1 MSNFSTQLMPLRS
14 AGYNERRY
22 ITRQSLGYYRTLAI
36 GGIYTLKQDTN
47 DQISQQTF
55 VPALKHCVTTHP
67 LLSAVIEGQ
76 DTESPA
82 FSRPK
87 TLDLQD
93 HVEILS
99 LKDLEEGATTL
110 SEKDLMHHA
119 TLRTL
124 DSKFSSVETTPPW
137 KIVVFKLPNHDE
149 AQDPSVQRFFILFAY
164 YHSHGDGKSAL
175 AFHKTF
181 LQGLNGQKSDIYE
194 SFIHETPSNPLPP
207 TIEQA
212 GKLSISWSYLLSP
225 LFGAY
230 LPEFVAKSLGLR
242 ASTTPESA
250 DAWKGIKIPFDH
262 STFTTGLEFFNI
274 SPTTMDETLQLCR
287 AHDVKFTS
295 LLHQL
300 VVRALSETL
309 PSNTSTGHDIG
320 SFIALTVVDL
330 RHLLQGIGSDDMSC
344 PGPTA
349 SFELFNRSKVEHW
362 KDWTN
367 PKSDSPIWT
376 AARQTTEDLAQRAS
390 TLHDQPIGLLSY
402 LSKFRPWMQ
411 GEAEKDRD
419 SSYEISNLGVFDP
432 TADAQKGDWD
442 VESMFF
448 AQPANVM
455 GSCLA
460 VNVVTKKG
468 GDATISLTWQTGTL
482 GVENEQEVVSFVCQ
496 LLQKYFGEVA

>member
-1 MSNFSTQLMPLRS
+1 MSTSSSQLMPLRS

-22 ITRQSLGYYRTLAI
+22 IIRQSLGFYRTLAI

-55 VPALKHCVTTHP
+55 VPALKHCVATHP

-87 TLDLQD
+87 SLNLQD
-93 HVEILS
+93 HVEVLS
-99 LKDLEEGATTL
+99 TNDLEEGATNL
-110 SEKDLMHHA
+110 PEKDLMHHVMV
-119 TLRTL
+119 RTL
-124 DSKFSSVETTPPW
+124 DSKFSSVDTAPPW
-137 KIVVFKLPNHDE
+137 KIVVFNLPNHE
-149 AQDPSVQRFFILFAY
+149 GTHHSSIQRLFILFAY

-181 LQGLNGQKSDIYE
+181 LQGLNGQKNDIHE
-194 SFIHETPSNPLPP
+194 SFICETPSTPLPP

-230 LPEFVAKSLGLR
+230 LPEFVARSLGLR
-242 ASTTPESA
+242 ASTTPKSA
-250 DAWKGIKIPFDH
+250 DAWKGMKIPFDH
-262 STFTTGLEFFNI
+262 STFTTGLEFFNV
-274 SPTTMDETLQLCR
+274 SHTTMDKTLQLCR

-300 VVRALSETL
+300 VVRALSEAL
-309 PSNTSTGHDIG
+309 PSNPSTGDPIG
-320 SFIALTVVDL
+320 SFVALTVVDL
-330 RHLLQGIGSDDMSC
+330 RHLLQGIGSGDMSC

-349 SFELFNRSKVEHW
+349 SFELFNRSNVEDW
-362 KDWTN
+362 KDWTD
-367 PKSDSPIWT
+367 PKNNSSIWT
-376 AARQTTEDLAQRAS
+376 AAHQTTKELAQRAS

-432 TADAQKGDWD
+432 DVDVQKGSWD
-442 VESMFF
+442 IESMFF

-455 GSCLA
+455 GSCLT
-460 VNVVTKKG
+460 VNVLTKKG
-468 GDATISLTWQTGTL
+468 GDTTISLTWQTETL
-482 GVENEQEVVSFVCQ
+482 GIEKEQEFVSFVCQ
-496 LLQKYFGEVA
+496 LLNKYFGEVV

>member
-1 MSNFSTQLMPLRS
+1 MSTLNSQLMPLRP

-47 DQISQQTF
+47 EQISQQTF
-55 VPALKHCVTTHP
+55 VPALRHCVATHP

-87 TLDLQD
+87 SLNLKD

-99 LKDLEEGATTL
+99 INDLEEGATNL
-110 SEKDLMHHA
+110 SEKDLMHHV
-119 TLRTL
+119 TVRTL

-137 KIVVFKLPNHDE
+137 KTVVFNLHNHDE
-149 AQDPSVQRFFILFAY
+149 NHDQSIQRFFILFAY

-175 AFHKTF
+175 AFHKSF
-181 LQGLNGQKSDIYE
+181 LQGLNGLKSDIHE
-194 SFIHETPSNPLPP
+194 SFICETPSTPLPP

-242 ASTTPESA
+242 ASTTPKSA

-262 STFTTGLEFFNI
+262 STFTTGLEFFTV
-274 SPTTMDETLQLCR
+274 SHTTMDKILQLCR

-300 VVRALSETL
+300 VVRALSEAL
-309 PSNTSTGHDIG
+309 PSNTSTGDHIG

-330 RHLLQGIGSDDMSC
+330 RHLLKDIGSDDMSC

-349 SFELFNRSKVEHW
+349 SFELFIRSNVKDW
-362 KDWTN
+362 KNWTN
-367 PKSDSPIWT
+367 PKSNSPIWT
-376 AARQTTEDLAQRAS
+376 AAHQTTQDLANRAS
-390 TLHDQPIGLLSY
+390 TLRDQPIGLLSY
-402 LSKFRPWMQ
+402 LSKFRLWIQ

-432 TADAQKGDWD
+432 TIDAQKGSWD

-460 VNVVTKKG
+460 VNVVTKRG
-468 GDATISLTWQTGTL
+468 GDTTISLTWQTGTL
-482 GVENEQEVVSFVCQ
+482 GVEKEQEFVSFVCQ
-496 LLQKYFGEVA
+496 LLERYLGEVI

>member
-1 MSNFSTQLMPLRS
+1 MSTFGSQLMLLRP

-36 GGIYTLKQDTN
+36 GGIYTVKREKN

-55 VPALKHCVTTHP
+55 VPALKHCVATHP
-67 LLSAVIEGQ
+67 LLSAVIEGE

-82 FSRPK
+82 FARPK
-87 TLDLQD
+87 ALNLQD
-93 HVEILS
+93 HVGILS
-99 LKDLEEGATTL
+99 INDLQGGAVHS
-110 SEKDLMHHA
+110 SEKDLMHHV
-119 TLRTL
+119 TVRTL

-137 KIVVFKLPNHDE
+137 KIVVLNLPNHDE
-149 AQDPSVQRFFILFAY
+149 DQDQFIQRFFILFAY

-175 AFHKTF
+175 AFHRTF
-181 LQGLNGQKSDIYE
+181 LQGLNGQKSDIHE
-194 SFIHETPSNPLPP
+194 SFICETPSNPLPP

-230 LPEFVAKSLGLR
+230 LPEFVTKSLGLR
-242 ASTTPESA
+242 ASTTPKSA
-250 DAWKGIKIPFDH
+250 NAWKGIKIPFDH

-274 SPTTMDETLQLCR
+274 SPKIMDETLQLCR

-300 VVRALSETL
+300 VVRALSEAL
-309 PSNTSTGHDIG
+309 PGNTSTGDDIG
-320 SFIALTVVDL
+320 SFVALTVVDL
-330 RHLLQGIGSDDMSC
+330 RHLLNGIGSNDMSC

-349 SFELFNRSKVEHW
+349 SFELFSRGNVENW
-362 KDWTN
+362 KDWSN

-376 AARQTTEDLAQRAS
+376 TARQTSKDLAQRAN

-402 LSKFRPWMQ
+402 LSRFRPWMQ
-411 GEAEKDRD
+411 GEAENDRE

-442 VESMFF
+442 VESMLF

-468 GDATISLTWQTGTL
+468 GATTISLTWQTGTL
-482 GVENEQEVVSFVCQ
+482 GVGNEQEVVSFVCQ
-496 LLQKYFGEVA
+496 LLGKYFGEVA

>member
-1 MSNFSTQLMPLRS
+1 MSTLNSQLMPLRP

-47 DQISQQTF
+47 EQISQQTF
-55 VPALKHCVTTHP
+55 VPALRHCVATHP

-87 TLDLQD
+87 SLNLKD

-99 LKDLEEGATTL
+99 INDLEEGATNL
-110 SEKDLMHHA
+110 SEKDLMHHV
-119 TLRTL
+119 TVRTL

-137 KIVVFKLPNHDE
+137 KTVVFNLHNHDE
-149 AQDPSVQRFFILFAY
+149 NHDQSIQRFFILFAY

-175 AFHKTF
+175 AFHKSF
-181 LQGLNGQKSDIYE
+181 LQGLNGLKSDIHE
-194 SFIHETPSNPLPP
+194 SFICETPSTPLPP

-242 ASTTPESA
+242 ASTTPKSA

-262 STFTTGLEFFNI
+262 STFTTGLEFFTV
-274 SPTTMDETLQLCR
+274 SHTTMDKILQLCR

-300 VVRALSETL
+300 VVRALSEAL
-309 PSNTSTGHDIG
+309 PSNTSTGDHIG

-330 RHLLQGIGSDDMSC
+330 RHLLKDIGSDDMSC

-349 SFELFNRSKVEHW
+349 SFELFIRSNVKDW
-362 KDWTN
+362 KNWTN
-367 PKSDSPIWT
+367 PKSNSPIWT
-376 AARQTTEDLAQRAS
+376 AAHQTTQDLANRAS
-390 TLHDQPIGLLSY
+390 TLRDQPIGLLSY
-402 LSKFRPWMQ
+402 LSKFR
-411 GEAEKDRD
+411 
-419 SSYEISNLGVFDP
+419 
-432 TADAQKGDWD
+432 
-442 VESMFF
+442 
-448 AQPANVM
+448 
-455 GSCLA
+455 
-460 VNVVTKKG
+460 
-468 GDATISLTWQTGTL
+468 
-482 GVENEQEVVSFVCQ
+482 
-496 LLQKYFGEVA
+496 